1 MLTLAELMT
10 LQPPRRS
17 IHWVAFDLEEYGL
30 VGSKTC
36 AQSWRRAGRKIHLM
50 LSLEMLGYFSSAPE
64 SQQYP
69 IKALGRIHPSRGN
82 FTALIGNG
90 LTLPAMINLQ
100 RKLARSGAPCCWLP
114 VVNKG
119 KFIPATRRSDHAP
132 FWDAGYPA
140 ILVTDT
146 ADLRNPHYHSA
157 SDQIETLDIAAMAKV
172 TQGLAMGLRS
182 L

>member
-1 MLTLAELMT
+1 M
-10 LQPPRRS
+10 
-17 IHWVAFDLEEYGL
+17 
-30 VGSKTC
+30 
-36 AQSWRRAGRKIHLM
+36 HL
-50 LSLEMLGYFSSAPE
+50 
-64 SQQYP
+64 
-69 IKALGRIHPSRGN
+69 
-82 FTALIGNG
+82 
-90 LTLPAMINLQ
+90 
-100 RKLARSGAPCCWLP
+100 
-114 VVNKG
+114 
-119 KFIPATRRSDHAP
+119 